1 LETSRFQ
8 ETPEPEEASSGL
20 DETILPKGAILE
32 NRYEI
37 LKVLGSGGMA
47 AVYQARDLRFSG
59 VTRLCAV
66 KEMVSTIPDPHMR
79 RLAIQNFQRE
89 ANILASLNHPAIPSI
104 YDFFSEGIRNYL
116 VLEFIEGRDL
126 EALLGSTE
134 AMLPQERVVD
144 WAVQICDVLSYL
156 HSQTPPIVFRDMKPS
171 NVMLRPPNHVM
182 LIDFG
187 IARMFESGQK
197 GTMIGTE
204 GYSPPEQY
212 KGIANPQGDIYALGA
227 TLHHLLTR
235 RDPRLEPPFT
245 FHEEPPRL
253 LNPAISAELE
263 TVIMK
268 ALEYDPEKRFASAD
282 EMKAALLQCVKK
294 DSRGDALARKAT
306 PTATT
311 GTSPSMATRHIAIPE
326 ADEGASMPTPSERAA
341 PPVISGSGGVL
352 PIWQFKCEDEVRSS
366 PFVANGTLYVGA
378 YDNNLYAL
386 DAKSGEFQWKFPTDG
401 GIAATPC
408 IWKDRILF
416 GSEDRLLYSVSAH
429 TGRILWTCPT
439 EGRIRSS
446 VRVEFEHA
454 FFGSDDHR
462 LYAVNAQTGRM
473 VWRFEALGPIRS
485 SPAVGDEAVYVGS
498 EDSHL
503 YAVDLQSGN
512 QRWKFRANRGI
523 TSSPILHGGL
533 LIFGASDWNVY
544 ALDEHSGWSVWRF
557 RTGQAVIS
565 SPRVVDGVVYIGS
578 ADSCLY
584 ALDVSTGRQVWKFDA
599 GSQIVSTPVVADN
612 MAYFGTIGGDVVSV
626 NTKNGKEHWRFTT
639 GGSVPGSPFL
649 YEHVIYIGSADH
661 KVYALPA

>member
-1 LETSRFQ
+1 MDTLRFQ
-8 ETPEPEEASSGL
+8 GTTEPEDASSGL
-20 DETILPKGAILE
+20 DESILPKGAILE

-66 KEMVSTIPDPHMR
+66 KEMVSTIPAPHMR
-79 RLAIQNFQRE
+79 RRAIQNFQRE

-104 YDFFSEGIRNYL
+104 YDYFSEGIRNYL

-134 AMLPQERVVD
+134 AMLPQERVID

-171 NVMLRPPNHVM
+171 NVMLRPPSHVM

-187 IARMFESGQK
+187 IARVFETGQK

-253 LNPAISAELE
+253 LNPAISPELE
-263 TVIMK
+263 ALIMK
-268 ALEYDPEKRFASAD
+268 ALEYEPEKRFATAD
-282 EMKAALLQCVKK
+282 EMKAALLQCLKK
-294 DSRGDALARKAT
+294 DSQGDVRERKAT
-306 PTATT
+306 PTAAPQP
-311 GTSPSMATRHIAIPE
+311 PSRATRHIALPE
-326 ADEGASMPTPSERAA
+326 VVESVSSPAPAERTV
-341 PPVISGSGGVL
+341 PPVIQDSGSIL

-366 PFVANGTLYVGA
+366 PSVVNGTVYVGA
-378 YDNNLYAL
+378 YDNNMYAL
-386 DAKSGEFQWKFPTDG
+386 DAKSGTFQWKFPTEG

-408 IWKDRILF
+408 VWKDRILF
-416 GSEDRLLYSVSAH
+416 GSEDRLLYAVSAH

-473 VWRFEALGPIRS
+473 VWRFEAVGPIRS
-485 SPAVGDEAVYVGS
+485 SPAVGDEAVFVGS
-498 EDSHL
+498 EDAHL
-503 YAVDLQSGN
+503 YAVDLQTGN
-512 QRWKFRANRGI
+512 QRWKFRANRSV
-523 TSSPILHGGL
+523 TSSPILNGGL

-544 ALDEHSGWSVWRF
+544 ALDEHSGWSIWRF

-565 SPRVVDGVVYIGS
+565 SPRVVDGVVYVGS
-578 ADSCLY
+578 ADGCLY
-584 ALDVSTGRQVWKFDA
+584 ALDLSTGRQIWKFDA
-599 GSQIVSTPVVADN
+599 GSQIVSTPAVADN

-626 NTKNGKEHWRFTT
+626 NTKNGKERWRFTT

-649 YEHVIYIGSADH
+649 YEHIVYIGSADH
-661 KVYALPA
+661 NVYALPA